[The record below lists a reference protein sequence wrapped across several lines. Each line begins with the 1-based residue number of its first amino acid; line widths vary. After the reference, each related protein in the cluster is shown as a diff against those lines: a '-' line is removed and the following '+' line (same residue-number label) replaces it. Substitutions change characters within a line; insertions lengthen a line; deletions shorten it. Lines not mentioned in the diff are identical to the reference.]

1 MGQFQRKKSRHHWL
15 RSLILRWK
23 IVWGTDDGRWR
34 SSGFAGRPV
43 GDPRKGLSYRPR
55 FSSGDAARTSAVSP
69 AKHPKPAYP
78 LAKQKGTRYPI
89 SAIAPSDRPVSF
101 PMKNAKRSRSRTR
114 RRQRDFSPEPLHLVS
129 PESNREMDQ
138 TSPDPNTISQDVTPL
153 SSAPTG
159 LPSPRRSGNRARW
172 SPTGLRSSRQP
183 RTPFGIFTLYAIRL
197 LIVGVG
203 LGVIAGSLLT
213 ALDPASHTSVA
224 ASEAKPDATDPSS
237 QSVSTHPTTTAKPL
251 TAQRTALQV
260 TTEMQPLKQD
270 VQALI
275 AQQTDLVPGIFI
287 LDLDTGSYLD
297 INGKQVFPTAS
308 MIKVPILVAFFQDV
322 DAGKIRLDEQLTMR
336 ADLIASESG
345 NMQYLPVGSK
355 FTALE
360 TASEMIRISDNT
372 ATNMI
377 IDRLGGVNVLNQRF
391 QSWGLTDTKISNVLP
406 DLEGTNISS
415 PRDFVKLLALVSQ
428 GDLISLRSRDR
439 CLSILRTPVTDTLLP
454 KGLGEGATI
463 AHKTGDIGS
472 LVGDVGLIDMPSGKR
487 YLAAVMVKRPYND
500 SRAQEL
506 IRQISRATYQ
516 YLQSSVHQSERNSPG
531 VLPVNNVA
539 IDATPPQPT
548 SMSLQ
553 D

>member
-1 MGQFQRKKSRHHWL
+1 
-15 RSLILRWK
+15 
-23 IVWGTDDGRWR
+23 
-34 SSGFAGRPV
+34 
-43 GDPRKGLSYRPR
+43 
-55 FSSGDAARTSAVSP
+55 
-69 AKHPKPAYP
+69 
-78 LAKQKGTRYPI
+78 
-89 SAIAPSDRPVSF
+89 
-101 PMKNAKRSRSRTR
+101 
-114 RRQRDFSPEPLHLVS
+114 
-129 PESNREMDQ
+129 
-138 TSPDPNTISQDVTPL
+138 
-153 SSAPTG
+153 
-159 LPSPRRSGNRARW
+159 
-172 SPTGLRSSRQP
+172 
-183 RTPFGIFTLYAIRL
+183 
-197 LIVGVG
+197 VGVG